1 VDRSRQKLLD
11 PNRMSLIAEVAA
23 VADVY
28 SAISSDRPYRAAMPP
43 DRVAAVLVEM
53 AGAHL
58 NREIVGHLRR
68 LGPKYPVGHWVQ
80 MVEGPRPGWRGV
92 VTEVHILDVDSPT
105 VRFLLDARGEAQAS
119 PEEIDLRTSPGAA
132 MVCLVRGEDPTDAG
146 GFR

>member
-11 PNRMSLIAEVAA
+11 PDRMSLIAEVAA